1 MAAAADFSE
10 GLKYLLDKN
19 ADLSISNTDRKY
31 PGKIFNNKFHLSILS
46 FDCIGESELGILEI
60 DYEQK

>member
-1 MAAAADFSE
+1 MAAAAGFSQ

-19 ADLSISNTDRKY
+19 ADLSINNMDEKS
-31 PGKIFNNKFHLSILS
+31 PGKIFNKTFHSSFLS